1 MERST
6 PRPRIPPCGESGY
19 VVTPPFPRLTSIYVQ
34 AGEPFTPY
42 ASTIMADYAS
52 GVNMYSVFL
61 HGDQPLTEI
70 QTENKNGRKAV
81 VVKESFGNAFSPF
94 LVAHY
99 ETVYIVDQRYF
110 ELNLLDFIKQNGV
123 TDLIFINNVFAANTA
138 VQIQWIQG
146 LMTQQWAPPVQE
158 ETEESEE
165 ETESSQEP
173 EDGEEDADRDKDSSE
188 DEEDEDR
195 RKKDQNDED
204 EE

>member
-1 MERST
+1 MAT
-6 PRPRIPPCGESGY
+6 PH
-19 VVTPPFPRLTSIYVQ
+19 Q
-34 AGEPFTPY
+34 AYMYKRGEPFTPY

-94 LVAHY
+94 Y

-165 ETESSQEP
+165 ETGSSQEP

>member
-1 MERST
+1 MGRST
-6 PRPRIPPCGESGY
+6 PRPQDSTLRENPVMWI
-19 VVTPPFPRLTSIYVQ
+19 TPQFPTPHQ
-34 AGEPFTPY
+34 AYMYKRGEPFTPY

-123 TDLIFINNVFAANTA
+123 TGPDLHQQCLCCQYGGTDPVDSGADDPA
-138 VQIQWIQG
+138 VG
-146 LMTQQWAPPVQE
+146 SAGP
-158 ETEESEE
+158 
-165 ETESSQEP
+165 
-173 EDGEEDADRDKDSSE
+173 GG
-188 DEEDEDR
+188 
-195 RKKDQNDED
+195 N
-204 EE
+204 